1 MIQRDRTAETI
12 ERQQIHTF
20 AVLGAV
26 KTPLVCFKTRYRYR
40 HSILV
45 GLMNLSTSVHEDGR
59 DVEVFFQILDFC
71 ALSAVLGDIGGS
83 GGIVSFERSALR
95 SLPL

>member
-1 MIQRDRTAETI
+1 
-12 ERQQIHTF
+12 
-20 AVLGAV
+20 
-26 KTPLVCFKTRYRYR
+26 
-40 HSILV
+40 
-45 GLMNLSTSVHEDGR
+45 MNLSTSVHEDGR

-83 GGIVSFERSALR
+83 GGIISFERSALR